1 MASVRELLAAA
12 DLEGDSAR
20 LEAELLLAHCLGR
33 SRTWLYTWPEREV
46 DDETCEAYR
55 GLLGKRREGRPVA
68 YILGRR
74 EFWNL
79 ELAVDERVLIPRPET
94 ECLVEWA
101 LRLPLPDTARVEDLG
116 TGSGAI
122 ALALASERPRW
133 RVSATDISAAALE
146 LATEN
151 ARRLGLE
158 RVSFRLVEFG
168 DDCDADICDLM
179 VSNPPYVSEGDP
191 HLSRGDLRSE
201 PMLALA
207 SGEDGLDAIRCIVA
221 AAPRRLRAGGWLLLE
236 HGFEQG
242 APVRRLLSGAGF
254 QEVESLCDAAGHER
268 VSGGRLA

>member
-1 MASVRELLAAA
+1 MVSVRELLAGA
-12 DLEGDSAR
+12 DLKGDSAR

-46 DDETCEAYR
+46 DREVCEAYR
-55 GLLGKRREGRPVA
+55 ELLDIRRAGRPVA

-101 LRLPLPDTARVEDLG
+101 LRLPLPHTARVEDLG

-122 ALALASERPRW
+122 ALALASERPQW

-146 LATEN
+146 LAMDN

-158 RVSFRLVEFG
+158 RVSFRRADFG
-168 DDCDADICDLM
+168 DDSGADICDLI
-179 VSNPPYVSEGDP
+179 VSNPPYISEGDP
-191 HLSRGDLRSE
+191 HLTRGDLRSE

-207 SGEDGLDAIRCIVA
+207 SGGDGLDAIRCIVA
-221 AAPRRLRAGGWLLLE
+221 TTPRRLCAGGWLLLE

-242 APVRRLLSGAGF
+242 AAVRRLLSAAGF
-254 QEVESLCDAAGHER
+254 QAVESLRDAAGHER
-268 VSGGRLA
+268 ISGGRMA